1 MLLTEI
7 IRRFNMT
14 SFKVFTISAVAL
26 AVAGLTG
33 CSTTSTKAADVTASV
48 RNSLDQAGL
57 KDVSVSQDRDK
68 GVVTLGGHVP
78 ADADKTQAASIA
90 QSFAGTQ
97 VVANEIAVVMTGAE
111 SDSKK
116 VNAALD
122 KAIEGNL
129 DVAMVKAKLRD
140 VKYAVNNHVVT
151 LTGTVNSPANRK
163 LAETTAAAVADVQQV
178 VNELQ
183 VKGQKA
189 TSMN

>member
-1 MLLTEI
+1 MRT
-7 IRRFNMT
+7 
-14 SFKVFTISAVAL
+14 FKLFTISALAL
-26 AVAGLTG
+26 AMAGLMG

-48 RNSLDQAGL
+48 RTSLDQAGL

-97 VVANEIAVVMTGAE
+97 VVANEIAVVIAGAE

-129 DVAMVKAKLRD
+129 DAALVKAKLHEH

-151 LTGTVNSPANRK
+151 LTGEVNSPANRAR
-163 LAETTAAAVADVQQV
+163 AEKTAAGVADVQQV